1 MSRWRFEVYRDGD
14 DQPSSSHLVYAERLP
29 GGGSAAV
36 SELSVSVQ
44 VAAEDDR
51 AVRIELHR
59 EATEGPRSS

>member
-1 MSRWRFEVYRDGD
+1 MSRWRFEVYRDGED
-14 DQPSSSHLVYAERLP
+14 EPFTSHLVYADRLP
-29 GGGSAAV
+29 GGAPAAT

-59 EATEGPRSS
+59 EPE

>member
-1 MSRWRFEVYRDGD
+1 MSRWRFEVYREGEEE
-14 DQPSSSHLVYAERLP
+14 PSSSYLVYAERLP
-29 GGGSAAV
+29 GGAPAAT

-59 EATEGPRSS
+59 EPDSH